1 MIDKNID
8 NTKPLGD
15 YAGIGHRECGEKAI
29 FREFSVAYLLSNL
42 DKSRNPRDE
51 IQYRPDNPDMASLVT
66 HINAVGVESGS
77 EPLVH
82 IEPDGTPDVLQG
94 HMRIHALSYCGYTKV
109 SCRVIT
115 GLTHIQKLAKVHD
128 HGQVAAIGLI
138 GEYKAVA
145 NWRGILGRHAIAQKL
160 GFRVTKATGK
170 WTPDVNRVQFY
181 QELSELP
188 EEIRES
194 WFAQVRDPKSKP
206 PIKVSRKVVRDLYKA
221 QSEDET
227 AGFLLGNG
235 PAYTAA
241 VVSLKNEVAAAA
253 DPAASGKKKALTPK
267 EIRVL
272 AKMSRNLLLKQYL
285 HGIAGAEYDHAEI
298 GRRIESALD
307 SAYPNPTP
315 VNVIQEGMVD
325 VVQPATSPLS
335 EGDILAEA
343 LRANDAMRASSE
355 SDPASGESDPAS
367 GESDLLNAE
376 MGDSALSESDPLNAE
391 MGDSA
396 LVGILNGQINVQEGV
411 IQATEDAK
419 PRRRN
424 RRK

>member
-1 MIDKNID
+1 
-8 NTKPLGD
+8 
-15 YAGIGHRECGEKAI
+15 
-29 FREFSVAYLLSNL
+29 
-42 DKSRNPRDE
+42 
-51 IQYRPDNPDMASLVT
+51 
-66 HINAVGVESGS
+66 
-77 EPLVH
+77 
-82 IEPDGTPDVLQG
+82 
-94 HMRIHALSYCGYTKV
+94 
-109 SCRVIT
+109 
-115 GLTHIQKLAKVHD
+115 
-128 HGQVAAIGLI
+128 
-138 GEYKAVA
+138 
-145 NWRGILGRHAIAQKL
+145 LGRHAIAQKL

-194 WFAQVRDPKSKP
+194 WFQQVRDPKSKP

-298 GRRIESALD
+298 GRRIELALD

-315 VNVIQEGMVD
+315 VNIVQEGIVQHI
-325 VVQPATSPLS
+325 QPATSPLS
-335 EGDILAEA
+335 EEDILADA
-343 LRANDAMRASSE
+343 LASNDAMRALDALRALG
-355 SDPASGESDPAS
+355 DPALG
-367 GESDLLNAE
+367 
-376 MGDSALSESDPLNAE
+376 DPLNAE

-396 LVGILNGQINVQEGV
+396 LVGILDGNLTVQEGV